1 MRALGWCTSTRSGS
15 HTTWAAPSTRCWS
28 RDRWREAFT
37 WASARLSW
45 RSRRFAR
52 ASTSGRRCS
61 STSPPP
67 SSTCPRSRPSSSRRS
82 TLRARTAPRKRGR
95 VRSCLSPPQSARRF
109 MTRSEFG
116 STRCRSRP
124 RRSSR
129 RCGGEQKANRR
140 AMARRDSQPSPIRR
154 PSGSN
159 RRPRTWTVL
168 RLPRFKYLRPKTAR
182 EAARMAADL
191 GPHAMFVAG
200 GTDLFPKLKRRQF
213 EVDALIGLD
222 FLSHAIHRG
231 EDETVVDAG
240 VTLAAASADLD
251 LRSGYPGYAEA
262 AGLVSSPPLRNA
274 GTIGGNLC
282 VDTRCNYY
290 DMTYEWR
297 KAAGFCIKKDG
308 DICLVAPS
316 SPRCWAVSSSDTAP
330 MAIALGALVTL
341 AGPEGE
347 RELPVAALYR
357 DDGIDYLAKQPAEV
371 VTSLRLPAAGG
382 TRTAYVK
389 LRRRG
394 SIDFPIAGAAV
405 ALRLDGS
412 TVTSCRIVLSAVASH
427 PLEADEASEF
437 MVGKQGDE
445 ESIRAA
451 AEIAGRPAK
460 PLDNADLSHFWRK
473 RMVRVIVEQAFRSA
487 IDQ

>member
-1 MRALGWCTSTRSGS
+1 
-15 HTTWAAPSTRCWS
+15 
-28 RDRWREAFT
+28 
-37 WASARLSW
+37 
-45 RSRRFAR
+45 
-52 ASTSGRRCS
+52 
-61 STSPPP
+61 
-67 SSTCPRSRPSSSRRS
+67 
-82 TLRARTAPRKRGR
+82 
-95 VRSCLSPPQSARRF
+95 
-109 MTRSEFG
+109 
-116 STRCRSRP
+116 
-124 RRSSR
+124 
-129 RCGGEQKANRR
+129 
-140 AMARRDSQPSPIRR
+140 
-154 PSGSN
+154 
-159 RRPRTWTVL
+159 VL

-182 EAARMAADL
+182 EAARMASDL
-191 GPHAMFVAG
+191 GPRAMFVAG

-213 EVDALIGLD
+213 EVEALIGLD
-222 FLSHAIHRG
+222 FLSRAIHRG
-231 EDETVVDAG
+231 EDETIVDAG
-240 VTLAAASADLD
+240 VTLAAASADGE
-251 LRSGYPGYAEA
+251 LRADHRGYAEA

-341 AGPEGE
+341 AGPEGD

-371 VTSLRLPAAGG
+371 VTSLRLPATAG

-405 ALRLDGS
+405 AMRLDGS

-427 PLEADEASEF
+427 PLEVPEAGEF
-437 MVGKQGDE
+437 MIGKQADE
-445 ESIRAA
+445 ESVRAA
-451 AEIAGRPAK
+451 AEIAARPAK

-473 RMVRVIVEQAFRSA
+473 RMVRVVVEQALQRA